1 MLTNTLQPHGLN
13 LHEPGALTK
22 LFALRRATLGDARMD
37 NGDGT
42 GGDTGG
48 TGTGAG
54 GDNGSGGNGSDTD
67 TGFPANTSVKDM
79 KPEEQSAYWRH
90 QARKHE
96 DRVKAYGDLTPE
108 QARQLK
114 KDIEDS
120 RTKSLTEQ
128 ERAVE
133 EAKEAG
139 RAEVRS
145 VLGQE
150 RARNAFEKAL
160 AGRTVDPGAMLGL
173 NLGEYIDGD
182 KAKTDEIKKWVTEN
196 STESSKQDKQRF
208 PFTGQGNR
216 EQASSTP
223 GDAGRAEAARRFK
236 KKD

>member
-13 LHEPGALTK
+13 LHEPGALTR
-22 LFALRRATLGDARMD
+22 LFALRRAAFGDARMD

-42 GGDTGG
+42 GGDNSG

-54 GDNGSGGNGSDTD
+54 GDNGAGTGGDTD

-114 KDIEDS
+114 KDIEDN

-133 EAKEAG
+133 AAKEAG

-150 RARNAFEKAL
+150 RVRNAFEKAL
-160 AGRTVDPGAMLGL
+160 TGRAVDPGAMLGL
-173 NLGEYIDGD
+173 NLAEFIDGD
-182 KAKTDEIKKWVTEN
+182 KAKTDDIKKWVEEH
-196 STESSKQDKQRF
+196 SSESSKQEKQRF
-208 PFTGQGNR
+208 PHTGQGRR

-223 GDAGRAEAARRFK
+223 GEAGRAEAARRFK